1 MGETDRISKE
11 GDKTEDRSMKIMS
24 VFGTRPEA
32 IKMCPL
38 IRKMQE
44 NEKIESV
51 VCLTGQHKEMLQQVI
66 DIFAVKVD
74 YNLNIMKPSQ
84 TLNSIT
90 TEILTLMKPI
100 LEKERPDMVL
110 VHGDTTTSF
119 AVALAA
125 FYEQIPVGHVEA
137 GLRTY
142 DKYAPYP
149 EEMNR
154 TLTSRIAELHFA
166 PTRANQLCLE
176 RENITENVYVTGN
189 TVIDALRTTISE
201 THVYKNRALATL
213 RFEAKRVILVTA
225 HRRENLGEPLRHICE
240 AIKEILDRYQ
250 DVEVIYPMHLNPR
263 VRETVMAILSREERA
278 HLIEP
283 VDVEDMHNLMADS
296 YLVMTDSGGI
306 QEEAPSCG
314 IPVVVLRNE
323 TERRE
328 AVEAGTVVLA
338 GTQKKDIVREVS
350 RLLDDPEQYLRMAR
364 AVNPYGDGHASERI
378 VQILLTYFKERG
390 I

>member
-1 MGETDRISKE
+1 
-11 GDKTEDRSMKIMS
+11 MKIMS

-38 IRKMQE
+38 IKKMQE
-44 NEKIESV
+44 YKEIESV

-66 DIFAVKVD
+66 DIFDIQVD
-74 YNLNIMKPSQ
+74 YNLQIMKPSQ
-84 TLNSIT
+84 TLTSIT
-90 TEILTLMKPI
+90 TDILTLMKPV
-100 LEKERPDMVL
+100 LQKEKPDIVL

-166 PTRANQLCLE
+166 PTRSNEECLKK
-176 RENITENVYVTGN
+176 ENIAKNVYVTGN
-189 TVIDALRTTISE
+189 TVIDALKTTIRKDYS
-201 THVYKNRALATL
+201 YKSSQLADL
-213 RFEAKRVILVTA
+213 KLQGKRVILVTA
-225 HRRENLGEPLRHICE
+225 HRRENLGQPLHNICE
-240 AIKEILDRYQ
+240 AIKEIVNKYQ
-250 DVEVIYPMHLNPR
+250 DVEAVYPVHLNPK
-263 VRETVMAILSREERA
+263 VRETVNAVLSEERKV

-283 VDVEDMHNLMADS
+283 VDVEDMHNLMAAS
-296 YLVMTDSGGI
+296 FLVMTDSGGI

-323 TERRE
+323 TERQE
-328 AVEAGTVVLA
+328 AIDAGTVVLA
-338 GTQKKDIVREVS
+338 GTEKEDIVREVS
-350 RLLDDPEQYLRMAR
+350 TLFDDEERYRQMSR

-378 VQILLTYFKERG
+378 IQALLQYFDK
-390 I
+390 